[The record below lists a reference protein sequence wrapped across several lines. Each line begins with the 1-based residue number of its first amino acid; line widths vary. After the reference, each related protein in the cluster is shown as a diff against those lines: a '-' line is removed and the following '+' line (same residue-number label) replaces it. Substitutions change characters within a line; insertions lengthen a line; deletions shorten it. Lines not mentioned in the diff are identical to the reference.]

1 MPLSGTARSCSLTA
15 LMLPARSVAGVSFTG
30 KIEVNQ
36 PRVRVRSMSSN
47 RSSRPWPSSLTRVED

>member
-15 LMLPARSVAGVSFTG
+15 LMLAARSPAGVSLTG

-47 RSSRPWPSSLTRVED
+47 RSSRPWPSSFTSVEV